1 MNLKIKKNDY
11 GLRVY
16 CTKCKK
22 QYNYHNEM
30 CGHYYNQHYKS
41 IVQFNNTRKTKMFKI
56 RDFDEALTSAI
67 QFKKDVKNGVHVKS
81 QKSKEVD
88 VNSLSIMDA
97 AEMFLKFKNGIEV
110 PEHLKQKLDKDY
122 LSNLQFTIQ
131 QLINILRENRVNVE
145 NTNIK
150 DLNDIH
156 VGYWYKYMIDN
167 YALTTLPS
175 KLKIVKCFI
184 NHIINHVGVFMRN
197 PFLKVKLKTPEYDT
211 SGVTKQEFNA
221 VLDAVDNKNQYHQ
234 LGGKRQEVK
243 NCYRPYLKD
252 GFKLALYTGL
262 RREELVT
269 LSWNDIFYSEKSNCL
284 MLVVDNLKVERITG
298 KKFKSK
304 YIPIN
309 EDLLKI
315 LKDLG
320 YNDLKDSELFIL
332 HPTRKVK
339 HSTIIDALSK
349 GFSHYYNQAFPEL
362 KPKKFKTLRKTY
374 LSYLNKSV
382 GDEMIELSSHS
393 GMKILDKHYLDPEIV
408 AKGLRMRIF
417 K

>member
-1 MNLKIKKNDY
+1 MNLKIKKNNY

-16 CTKCKK
+16 CTNCKK

-30 CGHYYNQHYKS
+30 CGHYDNQHYKS
-41 IVQFNNTRKTKMFKI
+41 IISYNGKRKAKLHQTK
-56 RDFDEALTSAI
+56 DFDEALTLAI
-67 QFKKDVKNGVHVKS
+67 QFKKDVKNGVYVNNEKP
-81 QKSKEVD
+81 KEVD
-88 VNSLSIMDA
+88 VNSLSIIDA
-97 AEMFLKFKNGIEV
+97 AEMFIKFKNGIDV
-110 PEHLKQKLDKDY
+110 PEHLKQKLDKNY

-131 QLINILRENRVNVE
+131 QLINILRDNRVNVE

-156 VGYWYKYMIDN
+156 VGYWYKYMINN

-175 KLKIVKCFI
+175 KLKIVKCFV
-184 NHIINHVGVFMRN
+184 NHIINHVGVLMRN

-211 SGVTKQEFNA
+211 SGITKQEFKA
-221 VLDAVDNKNQYHQ
+221 VLDAIDNKNQYHQ
-234 LGGKRQEVK
+234 LGGKGKEVK
-243 NCYRPYLKD
+243 NRYRPYLKD

-284 MLVVDNLKVERITG
+284 MLVVDNLKVERMTG
-298 KKFKSK
+298 KKYKKK
-304 YIPIN
+304 YIPVNN
-309 EDLLKI
+309 ELLSI
-315 LKDLG
+315 LRELG
-320 YNDLKDSELFIL
+320 YNDFKSSDLFIL
-332 HPTRKVK
+332 HPTRRVK
-339 HSTIIDALSK
+339 YTTIINSLSK

-382 GDEMIELSSHS
+382 GDDMIELSSHS

-408 AKGLRMRIF
+408 AKGLAIKIF
-417 K
+417 E